1 MKIFLSI
8 TGRFFALM
16 PRSFSSGICKAIGFL
31 IIYVPNSRA
40 RVAFSNIKHCFPNLP
55 KSEIREIA
63 YESAKRMVEM
73 GLFVLASPYIGEK
86 ELKKRIRISEF
97 LNSEIAKL
105 QENPRPLVLMIPHF
119 CMMESITMLPMLSPL
134 KMPQTGVFYRPFDND
149 GIESWV
155 KETRERYGIHLL
167 SRKDGLFAA
176 NDFLKNKGCV
186 GVLFDQDAGA
196 AGALSP
202 FFGRLASTSEIA
214 EILAHRWRSG
224 VAVVWAKRTGFWS
237 AEIDGE
243 FIEGSESEEILFN
256 LNLWLENK
264 IKSDETARRD
274 WLWLHKRWKTQTHP
288 KYRFQIRHRRV
299 VFEEYL
305 KHFNLKELPRRSN
318 FIFKMPSELTEA
330 VSVLPIFSTL
340 RKARPDAA
348 FTLLFNEDIAEC
360 FEGLS
365 VAERVLSL
373 PFDASKRKDVLMSLS
388 EEYPELLAVF
398 DASGKYEFDAKL
410 IRAAQSYGF
419 FKKGGKKPKFV
430 KFCAELS
437 EDDFSRPILERV
449 EIMLKKYGLKE
460 PLDFSEITFKNRNGG
475 TVFDAK
481 KLLKSASK
489 EEIVSLLKN
498 SSKIA
503 F

>member
-1 MKIFLSI
+1 MKMFLSI
-8 TGRFFALM
+8 IGRFFALM
-16 PRSFSSGICKAIGFL
+16 PRSFSSGICKFFGFL
-31 IIYVPNSRA
+31 IIYAPNSRA
-40 RVAFSNIKHCFPNLP
+40 RVAFANIKRCFPNLSE
-55 KSEIREIA
+55 SEIREIA
-63 YESAKRMVEM
+63 CESAKRMVEM

-105 QENPRPLVLMIPHF
+105 QDNPRPLVLMIPHF

-134 KMPQTGVFYRPFDND
+134 KMPKTGVFYRPFDNA

-176 NDFLKNKGCV
+176 NDFLKNNGCV

-202 FFGRLASTSEIA
+202 FFGRLASTSEIG
-214 EILAHRWRSG
+214 EVLAHRWKSG

-264 IKSDETARRD
+264 IKSDETAKRD

-305 KHFNLKELPRRSN
+305 SRFNLKELPRRSN
-318 FIFKMPSELTEA
+318 FMFKMPSCLSDA

-348 FTLLFNEDIAEC
+348 FTLLFDENIAEC
-360 FEGLS
+360 FKGLG
-365 VAERVLSL
+365 VAERVVSL
-373 PFDASKRKDVLMSLS
+373 PLCAAERKKVLKSLG
-388 EEYPELLAVF
+388 EEYPELLAVL
-398 DASGKYEFDAKL
+398 DSSGKCGFDAKF
-410 IRAAQSYGF
+410 INAAQSYGF
-419 FKKGGKKPKFV
+419 FKKGGRKPNGV

-437 EDDFSRPILERV
+437 EGDFSKPILSRV

-460 PLDFSEITFKNRNGG
+460 PLDFSEIPFKNRGG
-475 TVFDAK
+475 GAVFDAK
-481 KLLKSASK
+481 KLLSSASE
-489 EEIVSLLKN
+489 EEIASALKM